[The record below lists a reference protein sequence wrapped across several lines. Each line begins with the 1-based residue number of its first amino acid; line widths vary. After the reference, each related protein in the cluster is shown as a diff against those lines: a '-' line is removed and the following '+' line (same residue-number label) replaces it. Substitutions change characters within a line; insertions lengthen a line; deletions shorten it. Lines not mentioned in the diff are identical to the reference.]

1 MWPGV
6 TPNLWRCQMVT
17 ATQTLPPAGH
27 TAKDPYFY
35 GWREVSTVGEDGTQ
49 KWERIPLTEWDVLH
63 PQEDDFIVQNDI
75 HNDICLYLKNVFRW
89 RLAGRPGALV
99 LQDHRIDWQT
109 ADLIPHGPDI
119 VVLFDSPPW
128 DRSKGTY
135 PVRDKGAKPVL
146 VVEVTSPS
154 TRNKDIDEKVTEYFL
169 AGIPLYA
176 IVDVRSDEA
185 GVEIRL
191 LAYRPTPEGPVR
203 VLSAEPNRVWL
214 PELNLWLASEGD
226 QAVCL
231 EPSGTPVGDYVTVA
245 RLAEEAE
252 ARAAAA
258 EARATAAE
266 VRADTEKAR
275 ADEAAATAAAEK
287 ARADEAAAT
296 AAAEKARADEAAA
309 TAAAEKARADDSARE
324 LAELKAELRRLRG
337 EPPANAAG

>member
-1 MWPGV
+1 MA
-6 TPNLWRCQMVT
+6 T
-17 ATQTLPPAGH
+17 ATQPLPSPGP

-35 GWREVSTVGEDGTQ
+35 GWRFVPMLQEDGTWKSKQ
-49 KWERIPLTEWDVLH
+49 VPLTKWDVLH

-99 LQDHRIDWQT
+99 LQDHRMDWQT
-109 ADLIPHGPDI
+109 AGLIPHGPDI

-128 DRSKGTY
+128 DRMKGTY
-135 PVRDKGAKPVL
+135 PVRDQGAKPVL

-154 TRNKDIDEKVTEYFL
+154 TRNNDIDEKVTEYFL

-176 IVDVRSDEA
+176 IVDVRSGEA

-231 EPSGTPVGDYVTVA
+231 EPSGTPVGDYCTVA

-252 ARAAAA
+252 ARATAA
-258 EARATAAE
+258 EARASVAE
-266 VRADTEKAR
+266 NR
-275 ADEAAATAAAEK
+275 ATAA
-287 ARADEAAAT
+287 D
-296 AAAEKARADEAAA
+296 
-309 TAAAEKARADDSARE
+309 ARADDVARRN
-324 LAELKAELRRLRG
+324 AELEAEIRRLRG
-337 EPPANAAG
+337 EPSPNPPTP